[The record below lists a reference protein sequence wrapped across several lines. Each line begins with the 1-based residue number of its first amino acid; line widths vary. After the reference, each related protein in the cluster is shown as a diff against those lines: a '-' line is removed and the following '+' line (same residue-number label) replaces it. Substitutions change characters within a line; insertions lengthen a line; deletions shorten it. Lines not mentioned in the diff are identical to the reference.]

1 MPEQVALSD
10 FMRDTWDDF
19 KSPTTSTFTK
29 NMSNYKNLVSTLEE
43 KLDADR
49 SGLTKMKKSVKAL
62 YNAGKRH
69 AESDVTISENLE
81 NVSKSNMQQENEIA
95 EGFKQFSLL
104 ARELST
110 SLNEMVSKLHSML
123 LYPLE
128 AFLKGDLKGV
138 KGDMRKLFDKA
149 SKEYE
154 AKFSKIEKEK
164 KQQAKDAGMIRTEVD
179 GSEIAEDMLKERKVF
194 QLQLCEYLIKVNDI
208 KTKKGVELLLHLVEY
223 YKALKVF
230 HQESLESIGRFES
243 YIETLISQLQGIKQ
257 KQYLDRQQLVELRDA
272 LKNSM
277 SSYKEHANNRLSIL
291 GSWVKPSSN
300 KSPVGY
306 NLHQLQG
313 NKMHGSQKT
322 GYLLKKS
329 EGKVRKVWQKRKCT
343 IHDGIMLVSHSDE
356 TKEPVKLN
364 LLTCQVKLVADDVG
378 KKCFDLVSSSN
389 NRTYHFQGE
398 DIQDMEE
405 WISVLNNAKEEVL
418 LKAFQDNTNSPAI
431 NQNVRELTASIIDR
445 IKRLPGNQVCCDC
458 GAKDPEWLS
467 TNYGIL
473 ICLECCGIH
482 RQLGVHISRT
492 QSIVIDEL
500 GTSQLLLARV
510 VGNDCFNEV
519 FEGKIFSDDSNEGNM
534 DGCKKLK
541 PASPMNERES
551 YIFAKYDKKKFVINT
566 NSSEEEI
573 RYDLKQAIQT
583 RDFQTLLQIH
593 GEGTDLMSVM
603 PDMENCETGLHL
615 AILQEDGYSMYIV
628 DFIIQNSIITSLG
641 NKTRDGNTPL
651 HLCAVLNQT
660 ECMKLLLRTRPE
672 LAKIENSD
680 GKTPLEIAEEKGHEL
695 CSELLNAAL
704 TGRKDLFENVNIDW
718 DLIADDHEHD
728 VDYSDDDLEFVV
740 IDKIWAA
747 YCQINEQNTPERK
760 RGSRPQS
767 LTGSGISAELTSSLS
782 IAKDNNEMRG
792 RSDSSISLQPQKK
805 KDFLN
810 RLSRVVQRKASY
822 GEIYQVT
829 SGDGAP
835 LQVVQK
841 KPPPWIVSVKK
852 KRRRRLMQH
861 ANQSTANGGSVSAQQ
876 GPPGLGPPLPPR
888 KKPPPPP
895 PTAAPGHT
903 RNKSEGSAITVH
915 HRTPSDPPPRPAPPD
930 VRKTIH
936 IPSSRQPSLPG
947 EITNNRASRSRVG
960 STESRP
966 GDGSSSVPNSPIL
979 DGMDGETPPLPAPRQ
994 KKLPLGQKCQAIYD
1008 CDADNEDELT
1018 FRSGEIIIIT
1028 GEEEEDWWE
1037 GEIDGEPERR
1047 GVFPKNF
1054 VSMIT

>member
-19 KSPTTSTFTK
+19 KSPTTSSFTK
-29 NMSNYKNLVSTLEE
+29 NMSSYKSFVSSLEE
-43 KLDADR
+43 RLDGDR

-69 AESDVTISENLE
+69 YESEVTVSENLE
-81 NVSKSNMQQENEIA
+81 NVSKTNMEQETDIA
-95 EGFKQFSLL
+95 EGFKQFSVL
-104 ARELST
+104 AKELSN
-110 SLNEMVSKLHSML
+110 SLNDMVSKLHTML

-138 KGDMRKLFDKA
+138 KGDMKKPFDKA
-149 SKEYE
+149 TKEYE
-154 AKFSKIEKEK
+154 TKFSKIEKEK
-164 KQQAKDAGMIRTEVD
+164 KQQAKDAGMNRTEVD

-223 YKALKVF
+223 YKALQVF
-230 HQESLESIGRFES
+230 HQESLESIGKFES

-257 KQYLDRQQLVELRDA
+257 KQYSDRQQLVELRDA

-277 SSYKEHANNRLSIL
+277 SSYKE
-291 GSWVKPSSN
+291 PSAN
-300 KSPVGY
+300 KSPAGY
-306 NLHQLQG
+306 NLHQLHG

-329 EGKVRKVWQKRKCT
+329 DGKVRKVWQRRKCI

-398 DIQDMEE
+398 DVQDMEE

-418 LKAFQDNTNSPAI
+418 LKAFQDNTNCPAI
-431 NQNVRELTASIIDR
+431 NQNVRELRASIIDR
-445 IKRLPGNQVCCDC
+445 IKGLPGNEVCCDC
-458 GAKDPEWLS
+458 GGKDPEWLS

-492 QSIVIDEL
+492 QSLVIDEL

-519 FEGKIFSDDSNEGNM
+519 FEGKIFDDDSEVKA
-534 DGCKKLK
+534 DGSRKLK
-541 PASPMNERES
+541 PTSPMNERES

-573 RYDLKQAIQT
+573 LSDLKQAIQS
-583 RDFQTLLQIH
+583 RDFQTLLQTH

-615 AILQEDGYSMYIV
+615 AIMLEDGYSLYIV
-628 DFIIQNSIITSLG
+628 DFIIQNSVITSLG
-641 NKTRDGNTPL
+641 NKSRDGNTPL
-651 HLCAVLNQT
+651 HLCAIENKT

-672 LAKIENSD
+672 LAKIENSE
-680 GKTPLEIAEEKGHEL
+680 GKTPLDIAKENNNQL
-695 CSELLNAAL
+695 CADLLNAAL

-718 DLIADDHEHD
+718 ELIADDHEHD
-728 VDYSDDDLEFVV
+728 VDFSDDDLEYVV

-747 YCQINEQNTPERK
+747 YCQINDQNTPERK

-767 LTGSGISAELTSSLS
+767 LTGSGIANEFASTLS
-782 IAKDNNEMRG
+782 IPKEPNDIRQRA
-792 RSDSSISLQPQKK
+792 DSNVSLQPIKK

-822 GEIYQVT
+822 GEIYQIT
-829 SGDGAP
+829 SADGAP
-835 LQVVQK
+835 VQVVQK

-852 KRRRRLMQH
+852 KRRRRLMQQS
-861 ANQSTANGGSVSAQQ
+861 NQAAANGAQP
-876 GPPGLGPPLPPR
+876 GPPGFGPPLPPR

-895 PTAAPGHT
+895 PSSAPRPGHV

-915 HRTPSDPPPRPAPPD
+915 HRTSSDPPPRPAPPD

-936 IPSSRQPSLPG
+936 IPGARGSIQAG
-947 EITNNRASRSRVG
+947 DITNNNNNRASRQRVG

-966 GDGSSSVPNSPIL
+966 GDGSPVVPGSPTY
-979 DGMDGETPPLPAPRQ
+979 GNNETPPLPAPRQ
-994 KKLPLGQKCQAIYD
+994 KKKVPIGQKCQAIYD
-1008 CDADNEDELT
+1008 CEADNEDELT
-1018 FRSGEIIIIT
+1018 FRAGEMIIIT

-1037 GEIDGEPERR
+1037 GEIDGEPHRR

-1054 VSMIT
+1054 VAMNT

>member
-1 MPEQVALSD
+1 MPEQIPLSD
-10 FMRDTWDDF
+10 FVKDTWDDF
-19 KSPTTSTFTK
+19 KSPHTTSSFTK
-29 NMSNYKNLVSTLEE
+29 NMPNYKNLVSTLEE
-43 KLDADR
+43 RLDADR

-69 AESDVTISENLE
+69 VESDVTMAENLD
-81 NVSKSNMQQENEIA
+81 NVSNSNVEQENEVV
-95 EGFKQFSLL
+95 EGFKQFSVI

-110 SLNEMVSKLHSML
+110 SLNDMVTKLNTML

-138 KGDMRKLFDKA
+138 KGDMKKPFDKA
-149 SKEYE
+149 AKEYE
-154 AKFSKIEKEK
+154 TKFAKIEKEK
-164 KQQAKDAGMIRTEVD
+164 KQQAKDAGMTRTEVD

-230 HQESLESIGRFES
+230 HQESLETIGKFET
-243 YIETLISQLQGIKQ
+243 YIEKLIAQLQGIKQ
-257 KQYLDRQQLVELRDA
+257 KQYTDRQQLVELRNA

-277 SSYKEHANNRLSIL
+277 SSYKEPAASA
-291 GSWVKPSSN
+291 S
-300 KSPVGY
+300 KSPAGY
-306 NLHQLQG
+306 NLHQLHG
-313 NKMHGSQKT
+313 NKDHGSQKS

-343 IHDGIMLVSHSDE
+343 IKDGIMLVSHSDE

-398 DIQDMEE
+398 DVQEMEE

-519 FEGKIFSDDSNEGNM
+519 FEGKIYNDLDEGKV
-534 DGCKKLK
+534 DGYKKLK
-541 PASPMNERES
+541 CASPMKERES
-551 YIFAKYDKKKFVINT
+551 YIFDKYDKKKFVFNT
-566 NSSEEEI
+566 NGMEEEM
-573 RYDLKQAIQT
+573 RNDLKQAIHG
-583 RDFQTLLQIH
+583 RDFQTLLQLH
-593 GEGTDLMSVM
+593 AEGTDLMSVM
-603 PDMENCETGLHL
+603 PDMENGETGLHL
-615 AILQEDGYSMYIV
+615 AILLEDGYSLYIV
-628 DFIIQNSIITSLG
+628 DFIIQNSLITSLG

-651 HLCAVLNQT
+651 HLCAIEDKT

-672 LAKIENSD
+672 LAKIENAE
-680 GKTPLEIAEEKGHEL
+680 GKTALDIAKEKNHQL
-695 CSELLNAAL
+695 CAELLTAAL
-704 TGRKDLFENVNIDW
+704 SGRKDLFENVNIDW

-728 VDYSDDDLEFVV
+728 VDYSDDDLEYVV

-747 YCQINEQNTPERK
+747 YKQINDQNSTPERK

-767 LTGSGISAELTSSLS
+767 LVAGISSELAGSLAVHKENS
-782 IAKDNNEMRG
+782 EARG
-792 RSDSSISLQPQKK
+792 RSDSSSLQPAKK
-805 KDFLN
+805 TEFLN
-810 RLSRVVQRKASY
+810 RLSRVIKRKASY
-822 GEIYQVT
+822 GEIYQISSAEGT
-829 SGDGAP
+829 P
-835 LQVVQK
+835 IQVVQK
-841 KPPPWIVSVKK
+841 KPPPWIVTVKK
-852 KRRRRLMQH
+852 KRRQRFIH
-861 ANQSTANGGSVSAQQ
+861 HNQSPSNGGSFPRDPSAAQ
-876 GPPGLGPPLPPR
+876 GPLGPGPPLPPR
-888 KKPPPPP
+888 RKPPPPP
-895 PTAAPGHT
+895 PTTAPGHS
-903 RNKSEGSAITVH
+903 RNKSEGSGIGFS
-915 HRTPSDPPPRPAPPD
+915 HRRSPSDPPPRPAPPD
-930 VRKTIH
+930 VRNTIH
-936 IPSSRQPSLPG
+936 FTGNRTSAESVSSNRSSRPR
-947 EITNNRASRSRVG
+947 IG
-960 STESRP
+960 SS
-966 GDGSSSVPNSPIL
+966 GSGSADGSPAQPNSPTTEN
-979 DGMDGETPPLPAPRQ
+979 ETPPLPAPRLK
-994 KKLPLGQKCQAIYD
+994 KKLPIGQKCQAIYD
-1008 CDADNEDELT
+1008 CDADNDDELT
-1018 FRSGEIIIIT
+1018 FREGEIIVIT
-1028 GEEEEDWWE
+1028 GEEEDEWWE
-1037 GEIDGEPERR
+1037 GEIDGEPGRR
-1047 GVFPKNF
+1047 GVFPKTF

>member
-19 KSPTTSTFTK
+19 KSPTTSSFTK
-29 NMSNYKNLVSTLEE
+29 NMSNYKSFVSSLEE
-43 KLDADR
+43 RLDADR

-62 YNAGKRH
+62 HNAGKRH
-69 AESDVTISENLE
+69 VESDVTVSENLE
-81 NVSKSNMQQENEIA
+81 NVSKSNMEQETDIA
-95 EGFKQFSLL
+95 EGFKQFSVL

-110 SLNEMVSKLHSML
+110 SLNDMVSKLHTML

-138 KGDMRKLFDKA
+138 KGDMKKPFDKA
-149 SKEYE
+149 TKEYE
-154 AKFSKIEKEK
+154 TKFSKIEKEK
-164 KQQAKDAGMIRTEVD
+164 KQQAKDAGMNRTEVD

-230 HQESLESIGRFES
+230 HQESLESIGKFES

-257 KQYLDRQQLVELRDA
+257 KQYSDRQQLVELRDA

-277 SSYKEHANNRLSIL
+277 SSYKE
-291 GSWVKPSSN
+291 GSRNTYYPEEAGKPSAN
-300 KSPVGY
+300 KSPAGY
-306 NLHQLQG
+306 NLHQLHG

-329 EGKVRKVWQKRKCT
+329 DGKVRKVWQRRKCI

-398 DIQDMEE
+398 DVQDMEE

-445 IKRLPGNQVCCDC
+445 IKRLPGNDVCCDC
-458 GAKDPEWLS
+458 GGKDPEWLS

-519 FEGKIFSDDSNEGNM
+519 FEAKIFDDDSGEKV
-534 DGCKKLK
+534 DGFRKLK
-541 PASPMNERES
+541 PSSPMNERES

-583 RDFQTLLQIH
+583 RDFQTLLQTH

-603 PDMENCETGLHL
+603 PDMENCETGLHF
-615 AILQEDGYSMYIV
+615 AIMLEDGYSLYIV

-641 NKTRDGNTPL
+641 NKSRDGNTPL
-651 HLCAVLNQT
+651 HLCAIENKT

-672 LAKIENSD
+672 LAKIENSE
-680 GKTPLEIAEEKGHEL
+680 GKTPLDIAKENNNQL
-695 CSELLNAAL
+695 CAEMLNAAL

-728 VDYSDDDLEFVV
+728 VDFSDDDLE
-740 IDKIWAA
+740 
-747 YCQINEQNTPERK
+747 NTPDKR

-767 LTGSGISAELTSSLS
+767 LTGSGIANEFASTLS
-782 IAKDNNEMRG
+782 IPKESNDIRQ
-792 RSDSSISLQPQKK
+792 RTDSNVSLQPIKK
-805 KDFLN
+805 
-810 RLSRVVQRKASY
+810 
-822 GEIYQVT
+822 
-829 SGDGAP
+829 
-835 LQVVQK
+835 
-841 KPPPWIVSVKK
+841 
-852 KRRRRLMQH
+852 MQQS
-861 ANQSTANGGSVSAQQ
+861 NQAAANGAQP
-876 GPPGLGPPLPPR
+876 GPPGFGPPLPPR

-895 PTAAPGHT
+895 PSSAPRPGHV
-903 RNKSEGSAITVH
+903 RNKSEGSAIAVH

-936 IPSSRQPSLPG
+936 IPGARGSLQTG
-947 EITNNRASRSRVG
+947 DITNNNNNRASRPRVG

-966 GDGSSSVPNSPIL
+966 GDGSPVLPSSPTYGNN
-979 DGMDGETPPLPAPRQ
+979 ETPPLPAPRQ
-994 KKLPLGQKCQAIYD
+994 KKKVPIGQKCQAIYD
-1008 CDADNEDELT
+1008 CEADNEDELT
-1018 FRSGEIIIIT
+1018 FRAGEVIIIV

-1037 GEIDGEPERR
+1037 GEIDGEPHRR

-1054 VSMIT
+1054 VAMNT

>member
-19 KSPTTSTFTK
+19 KSPTTSSFTK
-29 NMSNYKNLVSTLEE
+29 NMSSYKSFVSSLEE
-43 KLDADR
+43 RLDGDR

-69 AESDVTISENLE
+69 YESEVTVSENLE
-81 NVSKSNMQQENEIA
+81 NVSKTNMEQETDIA
-95 EGFKQFSLL
+95 EGFKQFSVL
-104 ARELST
+104 AKELSN
-110 SLNEMVSKLHSML
+110 SLNDMVSKLHTML

-138 KGDMRKLFDKA
+138 KGDMKKPFDKA
-149 SKEYE
+149 TKEYE
-154 AKFSKIEKEK
+154 TKFSKIEKEK
-164 KQQAKDAGMIRTEVD
+164 KQQAKDAGMNRTEVD

-223 YKALKVF
+223 YKALQVF
-230 HQESLESIGRFES
+230 HQESLESIGKFES

-257 KQYLDRQQLVELRDA
+257 KQYSDRQQLVELRDA

-277 SSYKEHANNRLSIL
+277 SSYKEHTNNRLSIL
-291 GSWVKPSSN
+291 GGWAKPSAN
-300 KSPVGY
+300 KSPAGY
-306 NLHQLQG
+306 NLHQLHG

-329 EGKVRKVWQKRKCT
+329 DGKVRKVWQRRKCI

-398 DIQDMEE
+398 DVQDMEE

-418 LKAFQDNTNSPAI
+418 LKAFQDNTNCPAI
-431 NQNVRELTASIIDR
+431 NQNVRELRASIIDR
-445 IKRLPGNQVCCDC
+445 IKGLPGNEVCCDC
-458 GAKDPEWLS
+458 GGKDPEWLS

-519 FEGKIFSDDSNEGNM
+519 FEGKIFDDDSEVKA
-534 DGCKKLK
+534 DGSRKLK
-541 PASPMNERES
+541 PTSPMNERES

-573 RYDLKQAIQT
+573 LSDLKQAIQS
-583 RDFQTLLQIH
+583 RDFQTLLQTH

-615 AILQEDGYSMYIV
+615 AIMLEDGYSLYIV
-628 DFIIQNSIITSLG
+628 DFIIQNSVITSLG
-641 NKTRDGNTPL
+641 NKSRDGNTPL
-651 HLCAVLNQT
+651 HLCAIENKT

-672 LAKIENSD
+672 LAKIENSE
-680 GKTPLEIAEEKGHEL
+680 GKTPLDIAKENNNQL
-695 CSELLNAAL
+695 CADLLNAAL

-718 DLIADDHEHD
+718 ELIADDHEHD
-728 VDYSDDDLEFVV
+728 VDFSDDDLE
-740 IDKIWAA
+740 
-747 YCQINEQNTPERK
+747 NTPERK

-767 LTGSGISAELTSSLS
+767 LTGSGIANEFASTLS
-782 IAKDNNEMRG
+782 IPKEPNDIRQRA
-792 RSDSSISLQPQKK
+792 DSNVSLQPIKK

-822 GEIYQVT
+822 GEIYQIT
-829 SGDGAP
+829 SADGAP
-835 LQVVQK
+835 VQVVQK

-852 KRRRRLMQH
+852 KRRRRLMQQS
-861 ANQSTANGGSVSAQQ
+861 NQAAANGAQP
-876 GPPGLGPPLPPR
+876 GPPGFGPPLPPR

-895 PTAAPGHT
+895 PSSAPRPGHV

-915 HRTPSDPPPRPAPPD
+915 HRTSSDPPPRPAPPD

-936 IPSSRQPSLPG
+936 IPGARGSLQAG
-947 EITNNRASRSRVG
+947 DITNNNNNRASRPRVG

-966 GDGSSSVPNSPIL
+966 GDGSPVVPGSPTY
-979 DGMDGETPPLPAPRQ
+979 GNNETPPLPAPRQ
-994 KKLPLGQKCQAIYD
+994 KKKVPIGQKCQAIYD
-1008 CDADNEDELT
+1008 CEADNEDELT
-1018 FRSGEIIIIT
+1018 FRAGEMIIIT

-1037 GEIDGEPERR
+1037 GEIDGEPHRR

-1054 VSMIT
+1054 VAMNT

>member
-19 KSPTTSTFTK
+19 KSPTTSSFTK
-29 NMSNYKNLVSTLEE
+29 NMSSYKSFVSSLEE
-43 KLDADR
+43 RLDGDR

-69 AESDVTISENLE
+69 YESEVTVSENLE
-81 NVSKSNMQQENEIA
+81 NVSKTNMEQETDIA
-95 EGFKQFSLL
+95 EGFKQFSVL
-104 ARELST
+104 AKELSN
-110 SLNEMVSKLHSML
+110 SLNDMVSKLHTML

-138 KGDMRKLFDKA
+138 KGDMKKPFDKA
-149 SKEYE
+149 TKEYE
-154 AKFSKIEKEK
+154 TKFSKIEKEK
-164 KQQAKDAGMIRTEVD
+164 KQQAKDAGMNRTEVD

-223 YKALKVF
+223 YKALQVF
-230 HQESLESIGRFES
+230 HQESLESIGKFES

-257 KQYLDRQQLVELRDA
+257 KQYSDRQQLVELRDA

-277 SSYKEHANNRLSIL
+277 SSYKEHTNNRLSIL
-291 GSWVKPSSN
+291 GGWAKPSAN
-300 KSPVGY
+300 KSPAGY
-306 NLHQLQG
+306 NLHQLHG

-329 EGKVRKVWQKRKCT
+329 DGKVRKVWQRRKCI

-398 DIQDMEE
+398 DVQDMEE

-418 LKAFQDNTNSPAI
+418 LKAFQDNTNCPAI
-431 NQNVRELTASIIDR
+431 NQNVRELRASIIDR
-445 IKRLPGNQVCCDC
+445 IKGLPGNEVCCDC
-458 GAKDPEWLS
+458 GGKDPEWLS

-492 QSIVIDEL
+492 QSLVIDEL

-519 FEGKIFSDDSNEGNM
+519 FEGKIFDDDSEVKA
-534 DGCKKLK
+534 DGSRKLK
-541 PASPMNERES
+541 PTSPMNERES

-573 RYDLKQAIQT
+573 LSDLKQAIQS
-583 RDFQTLLQIH
+583 RDFQTLLQTH

-615 AILQEDGYSMYIV
+615 AIMLEDGYSLYIV
-628 DFIIQNSIITSLG
+628 DFIIQNSVITSLG
-641 NKTRDGNTPL
+641 NKSRDGNTPL
-651 HLCAVLNQT
+651 HLCAIENKT

-672 LAKIENSD
+672 LAKIENSE
-680 GKTPLEIAEEKGHEL
+680 GKTPLDIAKENNNQL
-695 CSELLNAAL
+695 CADLLNAAL

-718 DLIADDHEHD
+718 ELIADDHEHD
-728 VDYSDDDLEFVV
+728 VDFSDDDLEYVV

-747 YCQINEQNTPERK
+747 YCQINDQNTPERK

-767 LTGSGISAELTSSLS
+767 LTGSGIANEFASTLS
-782 IAKDNNEMRG
+782 IPKEPNDIRQRA
-792 RSDSSISLQPQKK
+792 DSNVSLQPIKK

-822 GEIYQVT
+822 GEIYQIT
-829 SGDGAP
+829 SADGAP
-835 LQVVQK
+835 VQVVQK

-852 KRRRRLMQH
+852 KRRRRLMQQS
-861 ANQSTANGGSVSAQQ
+861 NQAAANGAQP
-876 GPPGLGPPLPPR
+876 GPPGFGPPLPPR

-895 PTAAPGHT
+895 PSSAPRPGHV

-915 HRTPSDPPPRPAPPD
+915 HRTSSDPPPRPAPPD

-936 IPSSRQPSLPG
+936 IPGARGSIQAG
-947 EITNNRASRSRVG
+947 DITNNNNNRASRQRVG

-966 GDGSSSVPNSPIL
+966 GDGSPVVPGSPTY
-979 DGMDGETPPLPAPRQ
+979 GNNETPPLPAPRQ
-994 KKLPLGQKCQAIYD
+994 KKVPIGQKCQAIYD
-1008 CDADNEDELT
+1008 CEADNEDELT
-1018 FRSGEIIIIT
+1018 FRAGEMIIIT

-1037 GEIDGEPERR
+1037 GEIDGEPHRR

-1054 VSMIT
+1054 VAMNT

>member
-19 KSPTTSTFTK
+19 KSPTTSSFTK
-29 NMSNYKNLVSTLEE
+29 NMSNYKSFVSSLEE
-43 KLDADR
+43 RLDADR

-62 YNAGKRH
+62 HNAGKRH
-69 AESDVTISENLE
+69 VESDVTVSENLE
-81 NVSKSNMQQENEIA
+81 NVSKSNMEQETDIA
-95 EGFKQFSLL
+95 EGFKQFSVL

-110 SLNEMVSKLHSML
+110 SLNDMVSKLHTML

-138 KGDMRKLFDKA
+138 KGDMKKPFDKA
-149 SKEYE
+149 TKEYE
-154 AKFSKIEKEK
+154 TKFSKIEKEK
-164 KQQAKDAGMIRTEVD
+164 KQQAKDAGMNRTEVD

-230 HQESLESIGRFES
+230 HQESLESIGKFES

-257 KQYLDRQQLVELRDA
+257 KQYSDRQQLVELRDA

-277 SSYKEHANNRLSIL
+277 SSYKE
-291 GSWVKPSSN
+291 PSAN
-300 KSPVGY
+300 KSPAGY
-306 NLHQLQG
+306 NLHQLHG

-329 EGKVRKVWQKRKCT
+329 DGKVRKVWQRRKCI

-398 DIQDMEE
+398 DVQDMEE

-445 IKRLPGNQVCCDC
+445 IKRLPGNDVCCDC
-458 GAKDPEWLS
+458 GGKDPEWLS

-519 FEGKIFSDDSNEGNM
+519 FEAKIFDDDSGEKV
-534 DGCKKLK
+534 DGFRKLK
-541 PASPMNERES
+541 PSSPMNERES

-583 RDFQTLLQIH
+583 RDFQTLLQTH

-603 PDMENCETGLHL
+603 PDMENCETGLHF
-615 AILQEDGYSMYIV
+615 AIMLEDGYSLYIV

-641 NKTRDGNTPL
+641 NKSRDGNTPL
-651 HLCAVLNQT
+651 HLCAIENKT

-672 LAKIENSD
+672 LAKIENSE
-680 GKTPLEIAEEKGHEL
+680 GKTPLDIAKENNNQL
-695 CSELLNAAL
+695 CAEMLNAAL

-728 VDYSDDDLEFVV
+728 VDFSDDDLE
-740 IDKIWAA
+740 
-747 YCQINEQNTPERK
+747 NTPDKR

-767 LTGSGISAELTSSLS
+767 LTGSGIANEFASTLS
-782 IAKDNNEMRG
+782 IPKESNDIRQ
-792 RSDSSISLQPQKK
+792 RTDSNVSLQPIKK
-805 KDFLN
+805 
-810 RLSRVVQRKASY
+810 
-822 GEIYQVT
+822 
-829 SGDGAP
+829 
-835 LQVVQK
+835 
-841 KPPPWIVSVKK
+841 
-852 KRRRRLMQH
+852 MQQS
-861 ANQSTANGGSVSAQQ
+861 NQAAANGAQP
-876 GPPGLGPPLPPR
+876 GPPGFGPPLPPR

-895 PTAAPGHT
+895 PSSAPRPGHV
-903 RNKSEGSAITVH
+903 RNKSEGSAIAVH

-936 IPSSRQPSLPG
+936 IPGARGSLQTG
-947 EITNNRASRSRVG
+947 DITNNNNNRASRPRVG

-966 GDGSSSVPNSPIL
+966 GDGSPVLPSSPTYGNN
-979 DGMDGETPPLPAPRQ
+979 ETPPLPAPRQ
-994 KKLPLGQKCQAIYD
+994 KKKVPIGQKCQAIYD
-1008 CDADNEDELT
+1008 CEADNEDELT
-1018 FRSGEIIIIT
+1018 FRAGEVIIIV

-1037 GEIDGEPERR
+1037 GEIDGEPHRR

-1054 VSMIT
+1054 VAMNT

>member
-19 KSPTTSTFTK
+19 KSPTTSSFTK
-29 NMSNYKNLVSTLEE
+29 NMSSYKSFVSSLEE
-43 KLDADR
+43 RLDGDR

-69 AESDVTISENLE
+69 YESEVTVSENLE
-81 NVSKSNMQQENEIA
+81 NVSKTNMEQETDIA
-95 EGFKQFSLL
+95 EGFKQFSVL
-104 ARELST
+104 AKELSN
-110 SLNEMVSKLHSML
+110 SLNDMVSKLHTML

-138 KGDMRKLFDKA
+138 KGDMKKPFDKA
-149 SKEYE
+149 TKEYE
-154 AKFSKIEKEK
+154 TKFSKIEKEK
-164 KQQAKDAGMIRTEVD
+164 KQQAKDAGMNRTEVD

-223 YKALKVF
+223 YKALQVF
-230 HQESLESIGRFES
+230 HQESLESIGKFES

-257 KQYLDRQQLVELRDA
+257 KQYSDRQQLVELRDA

-277 SSYKEHANNRLSIL
+277 SSYKEHTNNRLSIL
-291 GSWVKPSSN
+291 GGWAKPSAN
-300 KSPVGY
+300 KSPAGY
-306 NLHQLQG
+306 NLHQLHG

-329 EGKVRKVWQKRKCT
+329 DGKVRKVWQRRKCI

-398 DIQDMEE
+398 DVQDMEE

-418 LKAFQDNTNSPAI
+418 LKAFQDNTNCPAI
-431 NQNVRELTASIIDR
+431 NQNVRELRASIIDR
-445 IKRLPGNQVCCDC
+445 IKGLPGNEVCCDC
-458 GAKDPEWLS
+458 GGKDPEWLS

-492 QSIVIDEL
+492 QSLVIDEL

-519 FEGKIFSDDSNEGNM
+519 FEGKIFDDDSEVKA
-534 DGCKKLK
+534 DGSRKLK
-541 PASPMNERES
+541 PTSPMNERES

-573 RYDLKQAIQT
+573 LSDLKQAIQS
-583 RDFQTLLQIH
+583 RDFQTLLQTH

-615 AILQEDGYSMYIV
+615 AIMLEDGYSLYIV
-628 DFIIQNSIITSLG
+628 DFIIQNSVITSLG
-641 NKTRDGNTPL
+641 NKSRDGNTPL
-651 HLCAVLNQT
+651 HLCAIENKT

-672 LAKIENSD
+672 LAKIENSE
-680 GKTPLEIAEEKGHEL
+680 GKTPLDIAKENNNQL
-695 CSELLNAAL
+695 CADLLNAAL

-718 DLIADDHEHD
+718 ELIADDHEHD
-728 VDYSDDDLEFVV
+728 VDFSDDDLEYVV

-747 YCQINEQNTPERK
+747 YCQINDQNTPERK

-767 LTGSGISAELTSSLS
+767 LTGSGIANEFASTLS
-782 IAKDNNEMRG
+782 IPKEPNDIRQRA
-792 RSDSSISLQPQKK
+792 DSNVSLQPIKK

-822 GEIYQVT
+822 GEIYQIT
-829 SGDGAP
+829 SADGAP
-835 LQVVQK
+835 VQVVQK

-852 KRRRRLMQH
+852 KRRRRLMQQS
-861 ANQSTANGGSVSAQQ
+861 NQAAANGAQP
-876 GPPGLGPPLPPR
+876 GPPGFGPPLPPR

-895 PTAAPGHT
+895 PSSAPRPGHV

-915 HRTPSDPPPRPAPPD
+915 HRTSSDPPPRPAPPD

-936 IPSSRQPSLPG
+936 IPGARGSIQAG
-947 EITNNRASRSRVG
+947 DITNNNNNRASRQRVG

-966 GDGSSSVPNSPIL
+966 GDGSPVVPGSPTY
-979 DGMDGETPPLPAPRQ
+979 GNNETPPLPAPRQ
-994 KKLPLGQKCQAIYD
+994 KKKVPIGQKCQAIYD
-1008 CDADNEDELT
+1008 CEADNEDELT
-1018 FRSGEIIIIT
+1018 FRAGEMIIIT

-1037 GEIDGEPERR
+1037 GEIDGEPHRR

-1054 VSMIT
+1054 VAMNT

>member
-19 KSPTTSTFTK
+19 KSPTTSSFTK
-29 NMSNYKNLVSTLEE
+29 NMSSYKSFVSSLEE
-43 KLDADR
+43 RLDGDR

-69 AESDVTISENLE
+69 YESEVTVSENLE
-81 NVSKSNMQQENEIA
+81 NVSKTNMEQETDIA
-95 EGFKQFSLL
+95 EGFKQFSVL
-104 ARELST
+104 AKELSN
-110 SLNEMVSKLHSML
+110 SLNDMVSKLHTML

-138 KGDMRKLFDKA
+138 KGDMKKPFDKA
-149 SKEYE
+149 TKEYE
-154 AKFSKIEKEK
+154 TKFSKIEKEK
-164 KQQAKDAGMIRTEVD
+164 KQQAKDAGMNRTEVD

-223 YKALKVF
+223 YKALQVF
-230 HQESLESIGRFES
+230 HQESLESIGKFES

-257 KQYLDRQQLVELRDA
+257 KQYSDRQQLVELRDA

-277 SSYKEHANNRLSIL
+277 SSYKEHTNNRLSIL
-291 GSWVKPSSN
+291 GGWAKPSAN
-300 KSPVGY
+300 KSPAGY
-306 NLHQLQG
+306 NLHQLHG

-329 EGKVRKVWQKRKCT
+329 DGKVRKVWQRRKCI

-398 DIQDMEE
+398 DVQDMEE

-418 LKAFQDNTNSPAI
+418 LKAFQDNTNCPAI
-431 NQNVRELTASIIDR
+431 NQNVRELRASIIDR
-445 IKRLPGNQVCCDC
+445 IKGLPGNEVCCDC
-458 GAKDPEWLS
+458 GGKDPEWLS

-519 FEGKIFSDDSNEGNM
+519 FEGKIFDDDSEVKA
-534 DGCKKLK
+534 DGSRKLK
-541 PASPMNERES
+541 PTSPMNERES

-573 RYDLKQAIQT
+573 LSDLKQAIQS
-583 RDFQTLLQIH
+583 RDFQTLLQTH

-615 AILQEDGYSMYIV
+615 AIMLEDGYSLYIV
-628 DFIIQNSIITSLG
+628 DFIIQNSVITSLG
-641 NKTRDGNTPL
+641 NKSRDGNTPL
-651 HLCAVLNQT
+651 HLCAIENKT

-672 LAKIENSD
+672 LAKIENSE
-680 GKTPLEIAEEKGHEL
+680 GKTPLDIAKENNNQL
-695 CSELLNAAL
+695 CADLLNAAL

-718 DLIADDHEHD
+718 ELIADDHEHD
-728 VDYSDDDLEFVV
+728 VDFSDDDLEYVV

-747 YCQINEQNTPERK
+747 YCQINDQNTPERK

-767 LTGSGISAELTSSLS
+767 LTGSGIANEFASTLS
-782 IAKDNNEMRG
+782 IPKEPNDIRQRA
-792 RSDSSISLQPQKK
+792 DSNVSLQPIKK

-822 GEIYQVT
+822 GEIYQIT
-829 SGDGAP
+829 SADGAP
-835 LQVVQK
+835 VQVVQK

-852 KRRRRLMQH
+852 KRRRRLMQQS
-861 ANQSTANGGSVSAQQ
+861 NQAAANGAQP
-876 GPPGLGPPLPPR
+876 GPPGFGPPLPPR

-895 PTAAPGHT
+895 PSSAPRPGHV

-915 HRTPSDPPPRPAPPD
+915 HRTSSDPPPRPAPPD

-936 IPSSRQPSLPG
+936 IPGARGSLQAG
-947 EITNNRASRSRVG
+947 DITNNNNNRASRPRVG

-966 GDGSSSVPNSPIL
+966 GDGSPVVPGSPTY
-979 DGMDGETPPLPAPRQ
+979 GNNETPPLPAPRQ
-994 KKLPLGQKCQAIYD
+994 KKVPIGQKCQAIYD
-1008 CDADNEDELT
+1008 CEADNEDELT
-1018 FRSGEIIIIT
+1018 FRAGEMIIIT

-1037 GEIDGEPERR
+1037 GEIDGEPHRR

-1054 VSMIT
+1054 VAMNT

>member
-19 KSPTTSTFTK
+19 KSPTTSSFTK
-29 NMSNYKNLVSTLEE
+29 NMSSYKSFVSSLEE
-43 KLDADR
+43 RLDGDR

-69 AESDVTISENLE
+69 YESEVTVSENLE
-81 NVSKSNMQQENEIA
+81 NVSKTNMEQETDIA
-95 EGFKQFSLL
+95 EGFKQFSVL
-104 ARELST
+104 AKELSN
-110 SLNEMVSKLHSML
+110 SLNDMVSKLHTML

-138 KGDMRKLFDKA
+138 KGDMKKPFDKA
-149 SKEYE
+149 TKEYE
-154 AKFSKIEKEK
+154 TKFSKIEKEK
-164 KQQAKDAGMIRTEVD
+164 KQQAKDAGMNRTEVD

-223 YKALKVF
+223 YKALQVF
-230 HQESLESIGRFES
+230 HQESLESIGKFES

-257 KQYLDRQQLVELRDA
+257 KQYSDRQQLVELRDA

-277 SSYKEHANNRLSIL
+277 SSYKE
-291 GSWVKPSSN
+291 GSRNTYYPEEAGKPSAN
-300 KSPVGY
+300 KSPAGY
-306 NLHQLQG
+306 NLHQLHG

-329 EGKVRKVWQKRKCT
+329 DGKVRKVWQRRKCI

-398 DIQDMEE
+398 DVQDMEE

-418 LKAFQDNTNSPAI
+418 LKAFQDNTNCPAI
-431 NQNVRELTASIIDR
+431 NQNVRELRASIIDR
-445 IKRLPGNQVCCDC
+445 IKGLPGNEVCCDC
-458 GAKDPEWLS
+458 GGKDPEWLS

-492 QSIVIDEL
+492 QSLVIDEL

-519 FEGKIFSDDSNEGNM
+519 FEGKIFDDDSEVKA
-534 DGCKKLK
+534 DGSRKLK
-541 PASPMNERES
+541 PTSPMNERES

-573 RYDLKQAIQT
+573 LSDLKQAIQS
-583 RDFQTLLQIH
+583 RDFQTLLQTH

-615 AILQEDGYSMYIV
+615 AIMLEDGYSLYIV
-628 DFIIQNSIITSLG
+628 DFIIQNSVITSLG
-641 NKTRDGNTPL
+641 NKSRDGNTPL
-651 HLCAVLNQT
+651 HLCAIENKT

-672 LAKIENSD
+672 LAKIENSE
-680 GKTPLEIAEEKGHEL
+680 GKTPLDIAKENNNQL
-695 CSELLNAAL
+695 CADLLNAAL

-718 DLIADDHEHD
+718 ELIADDHEHD
-728 VDYSDDDLEFVV
+728 VDFSDDDLE
-740 IDKIWAA
+740 
-747 YCQINEQNTPERK
+747 NTPERK

-767 LTGSGISAELTSSLS
+767 LTGSGIANEFASTLS
-782 IAKDNNEMRG
+782 IPKEPNDIRQRA
-792 RSDSSISLQPQKK
+792 DSNVSLQPIKK
-805 KDFLN
+805 KSLPFG
-810 RLSRVVQRKASY
+810 SAKQRMSLR
-822 GEIYQVT
+822 
-829 SGDGAP
+829 S
-835 LQVVQK
+835 LQQ
-841 KPPPWIVSVKK
+841 S
-852 KRRRRLMQH
+852 
-861 ANQSTANGGSVSAQQ
+861 NQAAANGAQP
-876 GPPGLGPPLPPR
+876 GPPGFGPPLPPR

-895 PTAAPGHT
+895 PSSAPRPGHV

-915 HRTPSDPPPRPAPPD
+915 HRTSSDPPPRPAPPD

-936 IPSSRQPSLPG
+936 IPGARGSIQAG
-947 EITNNRASRSRVG
+947 DITNNNNNRASRQRVG

-966 GDGSSSVPNSPIL
+966 GDGSPVVPGSPTY
-979 DGMDGETPPLPAPRQ
+979 GNNETPPLPAPRQ
-994 KKLPLGQKCQAIYD
+994 KKKVPIGQKCQAIYD
-1008 CDADNEDELT
+1008 CEADNEDELT
-1018 FRSGEIIIIT
+1018 FRAGEMIIIT

-1037 GEIDGEPERR
+1037 GEIDGEPHRR

-1054 VSMIT
+1054 VAMNT

>member
-19 KSPTTSTFTK
+19 KSPTTSSFTK
-29 NMSNYKNLVSTLEE
+29 NMSSYKSFVSSLEE
-43 KLDADR
+43 RLDGDR

-69 AESDVTISENLE
+69 YESEVTVSENLE
-81 NVSKSNMQQENEIA
+81 NVSKTNMEQETDIA
-95 EGFKQFSLL
+95 EGFKQFSVL
-104 ARELST
+104 AKELSN
-110 SLNEMVSKLHSML
+110 SLNDMVSKLHTML

-138 KGDMRKLFDKA
+138 KGDMKKPFDKA
-149 SKEYE
+149 TKEYE
-154 AKFSKIEKEK
+154 TKFSKIEKEK
-164 KQQAKDAGMIRTEVD
+164 KQQAKDAGMNRTEVD

-223 YKALKVF
+223 YKALQVF
-230 HQESLESIGRFES
+230 HQESLESIGKFES

-257 KQYLDRQQLVELRDA
+257 KQYSDRQQLVELRDA

-277 SSYKEHANNRLSIL
+277 SSYKE
-291 GSWVKPSSN
+291 PSAN
-300 KSPVGY
+300 KSPAGY
-306 NLHQLQG
+306 NLHQLHG

-329 EGKVRKVWQKRKCT
+329 DGKVRKVWQRRKCI

-398 DIQDMEE
+398 DVQDMEE

-418 LKAFQDNTNSPAI
+418 LKAFQDNTNCPAI
-431 NQNVRELTASIIDR
+431 NQNVRELRASIIDR
-445 IKRLPGNQVCCDC
+445 IKGLPGNEVCCDC
-458 GAKDPEWLS
+458 GGKDPEWLS

-492 QSIVIDEL
+492 QSLVIDEL

-519 FEGKIFSDDSNEGNM
+519 FEGKIFDDDSEVKA
-534 DGCKKLK
+534 DGSRKLK
-541 PASPMNERES
+541 PTSPMNERES

-573 RYDLKQAIQT
+573 LSDLKQAIQS
-583 RDFQTLLQIH
+583 RDFQTLLQTH

-615 AILQEDGYSMYIV
+615 AIMLEDGYSLYIV
-628 DFIIQNSIITSLG
+628 DFIIQNSVITSLG
-641 NKTRDGNTPL
+641 NKSRDGNTPL
-651 HLCAVLNQT
+651 HLCAIENKT

-672 LAKIENSD
+672 LAKIENSE
-680 GKTPLEIAEEKGHEL
+680 GKTPLDIAKENNNQL
-695 CSELLNAAL
+695 CADLLNAAL

-718 DLIADDHEHD
+718 ELIADDHEHD
-728 VDYSDDDLEFVV
+728 VDFSDDDLE
-740 IDKIWAA
+740 
-747 YCQINEQNTPERK
+747 NTPERK

-767 LTGSGISAELTSSLS
+767 LTGSGIANEFASTLS
-782 IAKDNNEMRG
+782 IPKEPNDIRQRA
-792 RSDSSISLQPQKK
+792 DSNVSLQPIKK
-805 KDFLN
+805 
-810 RLSRVVQRKASY
+810 
-822 GEIYQVT
+822 
-829 SGDGAP
+829 
-835 LQVVQK
+835 
-841 KPPPWIVSVKK
+841 
-852 KRRRRLMQH
+852 MQQS
-861 ANQSTANGGSVSAQQ
+861 NQAAANGAQS
-876 GPPGLGPPLPPR
+876 GPPGFGPPLPPR

-895 PTAAPGHT
+895 PSSAPRPGHV

-915 HRTPSDPPPRPAPPD
+915 HRTSSDPPPRPAPPD

-936 IPSSRQPSLPG
+936 IPGARGSIQAG
-947 EITNNRASRSRVG
+947 DITNNNNNRASRQRVG

-966 GDGSSSVPNSPIL
+966 GDGSPVVPGSPTY
-979 DGMDGETPPLPAPRQ
+979 GNNETPPLPAPRQ
-994 KKLPLGQKCQAIYD
+994 KKVPIGQKCQAIYD
-1008 CDADNEDELT
+1008 CEADNEDELT
-1018 FRSGEIIIIT
+1018 FRAGEMIIIT

-1037 GEIDGEPERR
+1037 GEIDGEPHRR

-1054 VSMIT
+1054 VAMNT

>member
-19 KSPTTSTFTK
+19 KSPTTSSFTK
-29 NMSNYKNLVSTLEE
+29 NMSNYKSFVSSLEE
-43 KLDADR
+43 RLDADR

-62 YNAGKRH
+62 HNAGKRH
-69 AESDVTISENLE
+69 VESDVTVSENLE
-81 NVSKSNMQQENEIA
+81 NVSKSNMEQETDIA
-95 EGFKQFSLL
+95 EGFKQFSVL

-110 SLNEMVSKLHSML
+110 SLNDMVSKLHTML

-138 KGDMRKLFDKA
+138 KGDMKKPFDKA
-149 SKEYE
+149 TKEYE
-154 AKFSKIEKEK
+154 TKFSKIEKEK
-164 KQQAKDAGMIRTEVD
+164 KQQAKDAGMNRTEVD

-230 HQESLESIGRFES
+230 HQESLESIGKFES

-257 KQYLDRQQLVELRDA
+257 KQYSDRQQLVELRDA

-277 SSYKEHANNRLSIL
+277 SSYKE
-291 GSWVKPSSN
+291 PSAN
-300 KSPVGY
+300 KSPAGY
-306 NLHQLQG
+306 NLHQLHG

-329 EGKVRKVWQKRKCT
+329 DGKVRKVWQRRKCI

-398 DIQDMEE
+398 DVQDMEE

-445 IKRLPGNQVCCDC
+445 IKRLPGNDVCCDC
-458 GAKDPEWLS
+458 GGKDPEWLS

-519 FEGKIFSDDSNEGNM
+519 FEAKIFDDDSGEKV
-534 DGCKKLK
+534 DGFRKLK
-541 PASPMNERES
+541 PSSPMNERES

-583 RDFQTLLQIH
+583 RDFQTLLQTH

-603 PDMENCETGLHL
+603 PDMENCETGLHF
-615 AILQEDGYSMYIV
+615 AIMLEDGYSLYIV

-641 NKTRDGNTPL
+641 NKSRDGNTPL
-651 HLCAVLNQT
+651 HLCAIENKT

-672 LAKIENSD
+672 LAKIENSE
-680 GKTPLEIAEEKGHEL
+680 GKTPLDIAKENNNQL
-695 CSELLNAAL
+695 CAEMLNAAL

-728 VDYSDDDLEFVV
+728 VDFSDDDLE
-740 IDKIWAA
+740 
-747 YCQINEQNTPERK
+747 NTPDKR

-767 LTGSGISAELTSSLS
+767 LTGSGIANEFASTLS
-782 IAKDNNEMRG
+782 IPKESNDIRQ
-792 RSDSSISLQPQKK
+792 RTDSNVSLQPIKK
-805 KDFLN
+805 KSLPFGGAK
-810 RLSRVVQRKASY
+810 QRMSLR
-822 GEIYQVT
+822 
-829 SGDGAP
+829 S
-835 LQVVQK
+835 LQQ
-841 KPPPWIVSVKK
+841 S
-852 KRRRRLMQH
+852 
-861 ANQSTANGGSVSAQQ
+861 NQAAANGAQQ
-876 GPPGLGPPLPPR
+876 GPPGFGPPLPPR

-895 PTAAPGHT
+895 PSSAPRPGHV
-903 RNKSEGSAITVH
+903 RNKSEGSAIAVH

-936 IPSSRQPSLPG
+936 IPGARGSLQTG
-947 EITNNRASRSRVG
+947 DITNNNNNRASRPRVG

-966 GDGSSSVPNSPIL
+966 GDGSPVLPSSPTYGNN
-979 DGMDGETPPLPAPRQ
+979 ETPPLPAPRQ
-994 KKLPLGQKCQAIYD
+994 KKVPIGQKCQAIYD
-1008 CDADNEDELT
+1008 CEADNEDELT
-1018 FRSGEIIIIT
+1018 FRAGEVIIIV

-1037 GEIDGEPERR
+1037 GEIDGEPHRR

-1054 VSMIT
+1054 VAMNT

>member
-277 SSYKEHANNRLSIL
+277 SSYKE
-291 GSWVKPSSN
+291 GSRNTYYPEEPGKPSSN

-458 GAKDPEWLS
+458 GARDPEWLS

-728 VDYSDDDLEFVV
+728 VDYSDDDLE
-740 IDKIWAA
+740 
-747 YCQINEQNTPERK
+747 NTPERK

-805 KDFLN
+805 KIIPFG
-810 RLSRVVQRKASY
+810 SAKQRMSLR
-822 GEIYQVT
+822 G
-829 SGDGAP
+829 
-835 LQVVQK
+835 L
-841 KPPPWIVSVKK
+841 
-852 KRRRRLMQH
+852 QH

-966 GDGSSSVPNSPIL
+966 GDGSSSMPNSPIL

-994 KKLPLGQKCQAIYD
+994 KKKLPLGQKCQAIYD